1 MEQINWNELRDRAY
15 KIAKEHGFHE
25 GKESTETALMLVIT
39 ELAEA
44 VEADRKNHHADL
56 EYFNDC
62 NLKLDNAFYYRFSTY
77 IKDSV
82 EDELADTAIRLLD
95 LAGANKIDLSDR
107 FIIAYIVNKKKPFVE
122 NCYKIVKDI
131 CNYKYTLEEM
141 INYELRQIYKLASF
155 YNINLVW
162 HIEQKMRFN
171 ELRKYKHGKE
181 Y

>member
-1 MEQINWNELRDRAY
+1 MKQINWNDLRDRAY
-15 KIAKEHGFHE
+15 KTAKEHGFHE

-44 VEADRKNHHADL
+44 VEADRNNKHADIDK
-56 EYFNDC
+56 FNLCINQGGD
-62 NLKLDNAFYYRFSTY
+62 FWRFFIIFIEGTIES
-77 IKDSV
+77 
-82 EDELADTAIRLLD
+82 ELADTAIRLLD
-95 LAGANKIDLSDR
+95 LAGANNVDLSDR

-141 INYELRQIYKLASF
+141 INYELRQIYELASF
-155 YNINLVW
+155 YNADLVW
-162 HIEQKMRFN
+162 YIKQKMRYN
-171 ELRKYKHGKE
+171 QLRPYKNGKE